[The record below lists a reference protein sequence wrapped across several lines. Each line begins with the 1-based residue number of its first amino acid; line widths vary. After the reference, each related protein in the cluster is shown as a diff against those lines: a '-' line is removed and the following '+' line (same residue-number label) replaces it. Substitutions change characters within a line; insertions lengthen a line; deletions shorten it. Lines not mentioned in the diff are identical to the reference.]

1 MFVTATLISNQV
13 IIAEVEDELDD
24 DNFYTFHNPT
34 KPIMLEDK
42 NKIMLVAMNPFSDS
56 IEFKIHAS
64 HILAMGNLDKV
75 YVDIYE
81 KSVEEMHKRLKNRN
95 IVKDELPDDYDEDL
109 NNVEISQMVHWQSIV
124 NLV

>member
-64 HILAMGNLDKV
+64 HILAMGNLDEV
-75 YVDIYE
+75 YLDIYV
-81 KSVEEMHKRLKNRN
+81 KSVKEMHKRLENRN

-109 NNVEISQMVHWQSIV
+109 NNVEISQMVH
-124 NLV
+124 